1 MEIDAPPVENFWL
14 RHCQNVLKTFEMA
27 IRRAGDTNG
36 IRERFLSLDL
46 FLLTFKNY
54 FIFWPFF
61 EGGGGDRP
69 HPPSPPSATG
79 RSLRSTCSISLLS
92 VMLS

>member
-14 RHCQNVLKTFEMA
+14 RHCQNVLRTFEMA

-61 EGGGGDRP
+61 EGGGEGAIAPIRHWP
-69 HPPSPPSATG
+69 QPPQHVF
-79 RSLRSTCSISLLS
+79 C
-92 VMLS
+92 

>member
-27 IRRAGDTNG
+27 IRRARDTNG

-61 EGGGGDRP
+61 EGGGGTIAPIRHWP
-69 HPPSPPSATG
+69 QPPQHVF
-79 RSLRSTCSISLLS
+79 C
-92 VMLS
+92 

>member
-46 FLLTFKNY
+46 FLLQKLFH
-54 FIFWPFF
+54 FLAFF
-61 EGGGGDRP
+61 RGGKGAIAPIRHRP
-69 HPPSPPSATG
+69 HPPLAAASAA
-79 RSLRSTCSISLLS
+79 RVLLAYC
-92 VMLS
+92 L